1 MTLAAAVPTTYEE
14 WLEVYGATPEREA
27 EFLSLSGEEIR
38 PLYTEADLPS
48 QDGIGLP
55 GGYPFTRGVYPS
67 MYRGRLWTMRQFA
80 GFGTAEET
88 NERFRYLL
96 DHGQTG
102 LSTAFDM
109 PSLMGHDSDSP
120 KSLGEVGREGVAVD
134 SLDDMQDLFAGIDLG
149 DVSVSMTINAPA
161 AIMLAFYVVAAEA
174 QGVPA
179 DRLGGTIQADILKEY
194 IAQKEWCFPI
204 DPAMRLMGDMVE
216 WCTHK
221 MPRWHPVSISG
232 YHIREAGSTAQQ
244 ELAFTLKDGLT
255 YVQQAVDR
263 GLDVDAFA
271 PRLSFFF
278 NAQIDFFEE
287 IAKYRAAR
295 RIWARE
301 LRETFGARNPK
312 SWLMRTHVQTAGV
325 SLTAQQPLN
334 NITRTAIEALAG
346 VLGGTQ
352 SLHTNSYD
360 EALALPTEDAVRIAL
375 RTQQVIAEETG
386 VTATIDPLG
395 GSYFVEALTDEM
407 EAAAYDYFR
416 RIDEL
421 GGMVAAVKSNFCQR
435 EIADASYELQA
446 RIDRGERI
454 VVGVNRYTD
463 GDDGDT
469 PTLRIDPALERK
481 QIDRIA
487 AVRQRRDSADVEDA
501 LNRLRFAAASQRNL
515 MPMLVDCARVHA
527 TEGEI
532 VTALQGV
539 WGAYTETPVF

>member
-1 MTLAAAVPTTYEE
+1 
-14 WLEVYGATPEREA
+14 
-27 EFLSLSGEEIR
+27 
-38 PLYTEADLPS
+38 
-48 QDGIGLP
+48 
-55 GGYPFTRGVYPS
+55 
-67 MYRGRLWTMRQFA
+67 MYRGRLWTMREFA
-80 GFGTAEET
+80 GFGTPEET

-109 PSLMGHDSDSP
+109 PSLMGHDSDHP

-134 SLDDMQDLFAGIDLG
+134 TLDDMQDLFAGIDLG

-161 AIMLAFYVVAAEA
+161 AIMMAFYVVAAEA
-174 QGVPA
+174 QGVPS
-179 DRLGGTIQADILKEY
+179 DRLAGTIQADILKEY

-216 WCTHK
+216 WCTRE

-255 YVQQAVDR
+255 YVEQALDR

-301 LRETFGARNPK
+301 LRDTYGAKNER
-312 SWLMRTHVQTAGV
+312 SLLMRFHTQTAGV

-334 NITRTAIEALAG
+334 NIVRTAIEALAG

-360 EALALPTEDAVRIAL
+360 EALALPTEEAVRIAL
-375 RTQQVIAEETG
+375 RTQQIIAHETG
-386 VTATIDPLG
+386 VANTIDPLG
-395 GSYFVEALTDEM
+395 GAYFVEAMTDEL
-407 EAAAYDYFR
+407 ERQAYDYFAK
-416 RIDEL
+416 IDEL
-421 GGMVAAVKSNFCQR
+421 GGMVAAVKQNYPQR
-435 EIADASYELQA
+435 EIADASFELQHE
-446 RIDRGERI
+446 IDSGRRI
-454 VVGVNRYTD
+454 VVGVNEYRQSD
-463 GDDGDT
+463 ERPLD
-469 PTLRIDPALERK
+469 LHRVDPAMEAK
-481 QIDRIA
+481 QVGRVQ
-487 AVRQRRDSADVEDA
+487 AVRARREGAPVEAALSALKQTAAREDA
-501 LNRLRFAAASQRNL
+501 NL
-515 MPMLVDCARVHA
+515 MPGLLDAARAHV

-532 VTALQGV
+532 VEALQEVFGS
-539 WGAYTETPVF
+539 YTETPVF